1 MNGESATHWNVF
13 FSSCFTDT
21 DDVYLSIRERV
32 RNEFN
37 SADDRSVWMGEDF
50 PVLAPKSPTAPVEK
64 ALFCVKGVDRC
75 DAYVAVVIDKHGSGI
90 ELGPKKKTQASFL
103 ELELFEA
110 AISRKPAFVFILK
123 GHEPTG
129 RMAALLDL
137 LAPALPGLCREP
149 LDEDEILRRVGEIL
163 KRTQRPW
170 RSRLGR
176 FAALGPVAH
185 TRLSS
190 SRHRPYR
197 PGAELPKIQFLDG
210 PYDPTIA
217 APSLGVVETL
227 LTTVDTYADHQSR
240 LAILWLALRELMGQR
255 PSRASGDHLIHCWDM
270 ALGKWTSSAAWY
282 GLHGFC
288 LMGCLGAISSRSR
301 IVREYSR
308 PAPLPHGPFASE
320 YYSIAK
326 KVGDP
331 RLGRIF
337 LDLALEH
344 IEVTLRDK
352 EAAEPLA
359 IRGSIYWQ
367 IGRGKESITDYER
380 VVELRRDEGAP
391 PQKIG
396 EGMAELG
403 FALARSRKTRSR
415 GIELLERGVELG
427 ATGPVDGFFIRA
439 KRKLGLG
446 YLIAGSPRLALHE
459 LAEAHRLAA
468 KHGMFDQ
475 IGRIERIAARVE
487 QSLPGLSSRR
497 RRRPEKRCRRR

>member
-1 MNGESATHWNVF
+1 MEGETPLRRNVF
-13 FSSCFTDT
+13 FSSCFTDAE
-21 DDVYLSIRERV
+21 DVYLSIRERV
-32 RNEFN
+32 RSEFN
-37 SADDRSVWMGEDF
+37 SADDRPVWMGEDF
-50 PVLAPKSPTAPVEK
+50 PILALRSPTAPVEK
-64 ALFCVKGVDRC
+64 ALFCVKGVNQC

-110 AISRKPAFVFILK
+110 AVSRKPAFVFILK

-129 RMAALLDL
+129 RMAALLNL

-185 TRLSS
+185 TRLSA
-190 SRHRPYR
+190 SRHRQYR
-197 PGAELPKIQFLDG
+197 PGSELPDIQFLDG

-217 APSLGVVETL
+217 PPSLEVVETL
-227 LTTVDTYADHQSR
+227 LKITDTYADHQSR
-240 LAILWLALRELMGQR
+240 LAVLWLALRELMGQR
-255 PSRASGDHLIHCWDM
+255 PNQASGDHVLHCWDT
-270 ALGKWTSSAAWY
+270 ALAKWTSAAAWY

-308 PAPLPHGPFASE
+308 PPPLPHGSFASE
-320 YYSIAK
+320 YYSISK
-326 KVGDP
+326 KVGDR
-331 RLGRIF
+331 RLRRVF
-337 LDLALEH
+337 LDLALDH
-344 IEVTLRDK
+344 INVTLRVK
-352 EAAEPLA
+352 EAPEPLA

-367 IGRGKESITDYER
+367 MGSREESIADYER
-380 VVELRRDEGAP
+380 VVELRQDEDAP
-391 PQKIG
+391 PEKVG
-396 EGMAELG
+396 ESMAELG
-403 FALARSRKTRSR
+403 FAMARNRKTRSK
-415 GIELLERGVELG
+415 GIELLETGVNLG
-427 ATGPVDGFFIRA
+427 ARGSVDGFFIRA

-446 YLIAGSPRLALHE
+446 YLLAGSPRLALHE
-459 LAEAHRLAA
+459 LAEAHRLAV

-475 IGRIERIAARVE
+475 IGRIERTAARVE
-487 QSLPGLSSRR
+487 RAVPGLGSRR
-497 RRRPEKRCRRR
+497 SGTTDNA